1 MEGNLEKKLLS
12 REKKSEEEEEEEKL
26 SLVKR
31 VWEESKVMWIVAAPA
46 IFTRFTTFGIS
57 VISQAFIGHI
67 GSRELAAY
75 ALVFTVIIRFA
86 NGILV
91 CYLVSYS
98 LILIIFL
105 GQALSVFN
113 YEEVVHILN
122 SGNE

>member
-1 MEGNLEKKLLS
+1 MASNIINSRDNGGSTLEISSK
-12 REKKSEEEEEEEKL
+12 
-26 SLVKR
+26 
-31 VWEESKVMWIVAAPA
+31 ESKVMWIVAAPA
-46 IFTRFTTFGIS
+46 IFTRFTTFGLS

-67 GSRELAAY
+67 GSKELAAY

-105 GQALSVFN
+105 GQALFMCPPPSSLEQCFM
-113 YEEVVHILN
+113 IA
-122 SGNE
+122 

>member
-12 REKKSEEEEEEEKL
+12 REKKSEEEEEEKL

>member
-1 MEGNLEKKLLS
+1 MEGNLKQKLLS
-12 REKKSEEEEEEEKL
+12 REKISEEEENL

-57 VISQAFIGHI
+57 IISQAFIGHI

>member
-46 IFTRFTTFGIS
+46 IFTRFTTFGLS

-67 GSRELAAY
+67 GSKELAAY

-91 CYLVSYS
+91 CYVLTHNFFFS
-98 LILIIFL
+98 
-105 GQALSVFN
+105 
-113 YEEVVHILN
+113 
-122 SGNE
+122 

>member
-12 REKKSEEEEEEEKL
+12 REKKSEEEEEEKL

-98 LILIIFL
+98 LILIIFI

>member
-12 REKKSEEEEEEEKL
+12 REQKSEEENL

>member
-57 VISQAFIGHI
+57 IISQAFIGHI

-91 CYLVSYS
+91 CYVM
-98 LILIIFL
+98 FL
-105 GQALSVFN
+105 LSNLNNFPRPSVFCF
-113 YEEVVHILN
+113 
-122 SGNE
+122 